1 MFAEESTAWPMVSR
15 PSYVGGLGFGS
26 KWDMGWMHDT
36 LEYMAQD
43 PWFRKYNHNKLTF
56 RMMYAYNENFI
67 LPLSHDEVV
76 YGKGSLIEKM
86 PGDYGQ
92 KFAGMRALLGYMYT
106 QPGKKLLFMG
116 GEFGQWAEWNHDAS
130 LDWALL
136 DFDSHAHLRL
146 LVGELNHLYRTEPAL
161 RECDVDPH
169 GFEWIDC
176 SDAEKN
182 IISYM
187 RKGKE
192 RRDMLLVVC
201 HFSPVLRTN
210 YRIGAPARGY
220 WQEILNTDAPMF
232 GGAGDG
238 NFGGMPTVPIPL
250 HGRPYSLTITVPPLS
265 VLVFRHQHGSDL

>member
-1 MFAEESTAWPMVSR
+1 
-15 PSYVGGLGFGS
+15 
-26 KWDMGWMHDT
+26 
-36 LEYMAQD
+36 
-43 PWFRKYNHNKLTF
+43 
-56 RMMYAYNENFI
+56 MMYAYNENFI

-86 PGDYGQ
+86 PGDYGH

-232 GGAGDG
+232 GGSRRWELRRNA
-238 NFGGMPTVPIPL
+238 
-250 HGRPYSLTITVPPLS
+250 YSSHSTARAAILANDHCSAFIGTGVPPPARERSVADGRCRSRVCCGGRVAAAMLS
-265 VLVFRHQHGSDL
+265 SEWAYGLGRACRPSSDLGARQHDRRSWRSACAR